1 MIIDLVG
8 KTNVE
13 KLASTNSKVCLK
25 EITNGNLWVVASLR
39 QIPKANLF
47 LSLRVEGYRGYGE
60 KQWSEKRRRFYLV
73 EGAFIGK
80 ASSVVRIPVAS
91 SAFCLAS
98 LCNPTM
104 ENEAITNEVNP
115 GAATESSQPGAME
128 TVVANVS
135 WKRRRNLDSV
145 ITSIVNK
152 RLQKRDHND
161 GMAMPVFVHS
171 PGGDILISCRDS
183 ACRCKQ
189 ADHTKFPLF
198 SHPGARPRFNNCSS
212 NLRGQ
217 ATICSPVHSTASAK
231 RSTKSRNRYALLSD
245 GTSSAAAKERVPTDF
260 SLLSDKQTTSAQL
273 SDMKLFAEYFR
284 RRRFELG
291 YTQKDVAAALA
302 EEYRDIEYTQPSI
315 AKFEHLHFSPSRL
328 HQMKHRLQ
336 KWLDEAER
344 THAIKNM
351 AVSVDSAKKKN
362 GDGEENMLVLSNEAM
377 DVPLSK
383 YPNLD
388 DSSAERLRLA
398 YSANA
403 YPTIEEMN
411 FLAEETGLTTADIS
425 HWFSACR
432 RQHKIPDLPQNN
444 NSNNDANGEELSES
458 ATLES
463 AEFALL

>member
-1 MIIDLVG
+1 YILQYITPVSCSRSVYRQG
-8 KTNVE
+8 KP
-13 KLASTNSKVCLK
+13 LA
-25 EITNGNLWVVASLR
+25 
-39 QIPKANLF
+39 
-47 LSLRVEGYRGYGE
+47 
-60 KQWSEKRRRFYLV
+60 
-73 EGAFIGK
+73 
-80 ASSVVRIPVAS
+80 RIPVAS

-98 LCNPTM
+98 FAQPAM
-104 ENEAITNEVNP
+104 ENETTANEANP
-115 GAATESSQPGAME
+115 GVATESPQPGAME
-128 TVVANVS
+128 AVVANVS
-135 WKRRRNLDSV
+135 LKRRRNLDSV

-152 RLQKRDHND
+152 RLQKKDHND
-161 GMAMPVFVHS
+161 GMAMPVFIHS

-198 SHPGARPRFNNCSS
+198 SHPGARPRFSNCS
-212 NLRGQ
+212 NVRGQ
-217 ATICSPVHSTASAK
+217 AMCSPVHSTASAK

-245 GTSSAAAKERVPTDF
+245 GTSSAVTKERVPADY

-344 THAIKNM
+344 THAVKNM
-351 AVSVDSAKKKN
+351 AVSVDSVKNKN
-362 GDGEENMLVLSNEAM
+362 GDGEENMLVLSNEAS
-377 DVPLSK
+377 DVHLAN

-388 DSSAERLRLA
+388 EAAAERLRLA

-403 YPTIEEMN
+403 YPTVEEIN
-411 FLAEETGLTTADIS
+411 FLSEETGLTTADIS

-432 RQHKIPDLPQNN
+432 RQHKIPDLPQTNA
-444 NSNNDANGEELSES
+444 ANGEEDDHSDS
-458 ATLES
+458 AAALES
-463 AEFALL
+463 ARFALL